1 MWGKKRNI
9 ARRNAFENYLLNHI
23 KIKEASKERFF
34 LVFPEG
40 FRIISFA
47 KSLLQE
53 LKVLAQN
60 FAQRSTLSGLLGFE
74 FQSHL
79 E

>member
-40 FRIISFA
+40 FRKISLV

-53 LKVLAQN
+53 LKVIAQN

-74 FQSHL
+74 F
-79 E
+79 